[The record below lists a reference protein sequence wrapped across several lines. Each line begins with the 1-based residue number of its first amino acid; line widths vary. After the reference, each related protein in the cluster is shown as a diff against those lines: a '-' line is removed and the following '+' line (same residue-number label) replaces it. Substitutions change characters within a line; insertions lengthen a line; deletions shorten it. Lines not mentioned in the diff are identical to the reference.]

1 MKAGV
6 WLGEGRIECQ
16 DVPEP
21 RLRDDD
27 VIVEIAF
34 CGMCGSD
41 THIIEGTLP
50 IGPPPQILGHEV
62 SGVVVDVGP
71 RVRNVR
77 IGQAVACNFFGGCGA
92 CDTCRRG
99 LPNLCRRKRFGAN
112 GYAERAAYRSDL
124 VHPLPEGLALRDAA
138 LLEPMATA
146 LYAVEHSQLKAGESV
161 LVIGGGPV
169 GLLTAMVARRLG
181 AARVVISEPLP
192 RKRELALRVGVDEA
206 WDIPTEELPDAAL
219 NATSG
224 RGFDVA
230 YDAAGVGAVTEVLPL
245 TLAPGGRVMIT
256 AVHPPERRVTFSPFL
271 LYELQLTVT
280 AAFANNAVF
289 DRALALLPTLGVDAL
304 ITAVEPL
311 EEITNVYARH
321 RAGEFT
327 KVLVQPPG
335 SD

>member
-6 WLGEGRIECQ
+6 WLGDGIIECL

-21 RLRDDD
+21 RLREDD
-27 VIVEIAF
+27 VLVQVAY

-41 THIIEGTLP
+41 THIIEGNLP

-62 SGVVVDVGP
+62 SGVVVEVGP

-77 IGQAVACNFFGGCGA
+77 VGQQVACNFFGGCGA

-112 GYAERAAYRSDL
+112 GYAELAAYRSDL
-124 VHPLPEGLALRDAA
+124 VHPLPEGLTLREAA

-146 LYAVEHSQLKAGESV
+146 LYAVEHSQMLAGESV
-161 LVIGGGPV
+161 LVIGAGPV
-169 GLLTAMVARRLG
+169 GLLTAMLARRLG
-181 AARVVISEPLP
+181 AAHVVVSEPLP
-192 RKRELALRVGVDEA
+192 RKRELALQIGVDEA
-206 WDIPTEELPDAAL
+206 WDIPTTELADAAL
-219 NATSG
+219 NATKG

-230 YDAAGVGAVTEVLPL
+230 YDAAGVAAVTEELPY

-256 AVHPPERRVTFSPFL
+256 AVHPPERRVQISPFL

-280 AAFANNAVF
+280 SAFANNDVF
-289 DRALALLPTLGVDAL
+289 DRALALLPSLGVGPL

-311 EEITNVYARH
+311 TDITDVYARH
-321 RAGEFT
+321 RAGDFA
-327 KVLVQPPG
+327 KVLVQPSP
-335 SD
+335 S